1 MCNIVYADPDPP
13 PPCTVLVSARSDY
26 EMDPELRR
34 AEALFLKHF
43 YSGAKRFL
51 SVSLETVLKFLLVL
65 MRPLL
70 VRMRLSETETALS

>member
-1 MCNIVYADPDPP
+1 
-13 PPCTVLVSARSDY
+13 
-26 EMDPELRR
+26 MDPELRR